1 MYTFAWRNRNYAT
14 TPTFM
19 VVGCGGTGSLVGEGL
34 CRLFHGRDANIY
46 LVDYD
51 RVEESNLHRQNF
63 YPEDLGKVKSEA
75 LATRLSR
82 KYGRKLGYYVHPY
95 SADMMGGHS
104 WMRSTV
110 IIGCV
115 DNPSARRAIGDSLKG
130 APVWIDSGNGE
141 ASGQVLV
148 GDTMTP
154 GNLADAFQGSECQR
168 LPAPSLQEPGLLM
181 PVDEPLPVDCGV
193 AVEQGEQSPI
203 INQAMA
209 TLVLQVVSKLVEDKL
224 TWMGVYLDL
233 ELGYLRPVP
242 IDPEGVSRICDLPT
256 KKLVVGKAS
265 YDTRDL

>member
-14 TPTFM
+14 TPSFV
-19 VVGCGGTGSLVGEGL
+19 VVGCGGTGSLVAEGL
-34 CRLFHGRDANIY
+34 CRLFHDDESAHIY

-51 RVEESNLHRQNF
+51 LVEQDNLHRQNF
-63 YPEDLGKVKSEA
+63 YPEDLGKYKSEA

-95 SADMMGGHS
+95 AGDMLGGHN

-115 DNPSARRAIGDSLKG
+115 DNPAARRAIADSLSG
-130 APVWIDSGNGE
+130 GPVWIDSGNGE

-148 GDTMTP
+148 GDTIIP
-154 GNLADAFQGSECQR
+154 ENLLDVFQGSECQR

-181 PVDEPLPVDCGV
+181 AVDEPLPVDCGV
-193 AVEQGEQSPI
+193 AVAQGEQSPI

-209 TLVLQVVSKLVEDKL
+209 TLVLQIVSKLVADKL
-224 TWMGVYLDL
+224 TWMGAYLDL
-233 ELGYLRPVP
+233 ELGNLRPVL
-242 IDPEGVSRICDLPT
+242 IDPEGVSRICHIPV
-256 KKLVVGKAS
+256 KKLVVA
-265 YDTRDL
+265 